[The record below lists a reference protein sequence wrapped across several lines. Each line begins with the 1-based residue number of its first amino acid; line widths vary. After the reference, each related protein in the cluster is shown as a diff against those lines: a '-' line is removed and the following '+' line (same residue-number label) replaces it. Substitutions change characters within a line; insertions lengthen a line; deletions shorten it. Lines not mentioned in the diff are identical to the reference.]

1 MASVIRDRL
10 RHDGTANSGGIDARD
25 LWEVVRDGMREMI
38 VYGEL
43 LPGQR
48 LHEVDLAQTFEVSRG
63 PLREALRALETEGL
77 VVRIPRRGTFVVRM
91 SATDVDEIY
100 SLRAALEEL
109 AVHRALAAP
118 SPQLL
123 ATLDSLVEEM
133 REATGARDWRRVT
146 ECDIE
151 FHTAVYEAS
160 GHARVLSV
168 WNSLREPMRVL
179 VGLTSEVPEQTWSD
193 HALLAK
199 AAREGAERYLAAAR
213 EHIRQARL
221 DALDIIG
228 NRQ

>member
-1 MASVIRDRL
+1 MASVTGERL
-10 RHDGTANSGGIDARD
+10 RHAGNGDSIGIDVRD
-25 LWEVVRDGMREMI
+25 RWEVVRDGMREMI

-48 LHEVDLAQTFEVSRG
+48 LNEVDLARTFEVSRG

-77 VVRIPRRGTFVVRM
+77 AVRVPRRGTFVVQM

-109 AVHRALAAP
+109 AVRRALESP

-123 ATLDSLVEEM
+123 ARLDALVDEM
-133 REATGARDWRRVT
+133 REATAVSDWRRVT

-151 FHTAVYEAS
+151 FHTAVYEAA
-160 GHARVLSV
+160 GHARVLSA

-179 VGLTSEVPEQTWSD
+179 VGMTSEVPEQTWRD
-193 HALLAK
+193 HALLAN
-199 AAREGAERYLAAAR
+199 AARQGVDEYLTAAR
-213 EHIRQARL
+213 EHIERARL
-221 DALDIIG
+221 DALDIVRE
-228 NRQ
+228 RQ